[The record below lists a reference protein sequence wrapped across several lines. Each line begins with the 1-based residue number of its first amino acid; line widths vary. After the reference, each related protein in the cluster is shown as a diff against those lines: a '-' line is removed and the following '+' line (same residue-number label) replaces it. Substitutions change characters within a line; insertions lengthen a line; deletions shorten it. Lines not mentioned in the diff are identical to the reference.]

1 MRVPTT
7 IRTVD
12 RTESPLRQH
21 HSAWVNVATQIKVSS
36 QIMFGCWLCCLI
48 IGCGTAEEPA
58 APAEVPA
65 AGEAVESAY
74 PPAAPAGQ
82 TEEPAPPESAE
93 SEVSL
98 EIKSW
103 EETQELVKQAPGKI
117 VVMDLW
123 ATYCAPC
130 LVEFPNLVELHK
142 KHGDQVTCI
151 SVSLDY
157 QGFED
162 EPVESYREAVM
173 AVLKRNGATFQN
185 ILCSTDAD
193 TIYNEKIKQGSIPV
207 VYVFDKQ
214 GHLAAEFPNPE
225 DPAEFTYQ
233 EDVLPLVAKLLE
245 QE

>member
-7 IRTVD
+7 IRTV
-12 RTESPLRQH
+12 SPRCQNR
-21 HSAWVNVATQIKVSS
+21 SAWVEVATQFKIGSR
-36 QIMFGCWLCCLI
+36 IMMACWLCCLI
-48 IGCGTAEEPA
+48 IGCGTAEDAA

-65 AGEAVESAY
+65 AGEAVL
-74 PPAAPAGQ
+74 PNDPTAAPAGQ
-82 TEEPAPPESAE
+82 TEEPASPESVE

-103 EETQELVKQAPGKI
+103 DEAQQLVQQAQGKI
-117 VVMDLW
+117 VVMDVW
-123 ATYCAPC
+123 ATYCGPC

-157 QGFED
+157 QGFEN
-162 EPVESYREAVM
+162 EPVESYREAVL

-185 ILCSTDAD
+185 VLCSTDAD

-207 VYVFDKQ
+207 VYVYDKQ
-214 GHLAAEFPNPE
+214 GKLAAEFPNPE

-233 EDVLPLVAKLLE
+233 EDVLPLVTKLLE